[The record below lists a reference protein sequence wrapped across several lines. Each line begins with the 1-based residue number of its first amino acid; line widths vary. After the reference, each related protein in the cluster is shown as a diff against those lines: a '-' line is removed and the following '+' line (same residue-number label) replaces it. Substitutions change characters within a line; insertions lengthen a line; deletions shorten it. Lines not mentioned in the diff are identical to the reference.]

1 MRVSSGQWKITEHEQ
16 QIIAKMLLQIL
27 DYPIRFSAI
36 GTLIVAKFHQC
47 DLGMRTSL
55 AMVAG
60 TYRDFES
67 GHGITC

>member
-1 MRVSSGQWKITEHEQ
+1 MRVRGGQWKVTEHEL

-27 DYPIRFSAI
+27 DHPIRFTAI
-36 GTLIVAKFHQC
+36 GTFIVAKFDQG

-55 AMVAG
+55 AMVVG

-67 GHGITC
+67 GHLITC